1 MNSVEMC
8 VYSMSKIVFYGLAS
22 GSQTNGI
29 EGNDTQISWRWKEYP
44 ASHPQPP
51 GQDLHLAAVGGCVY
65 GPGGC
70 CLPRFLIII
79 NRRAVVIGTVLPQS
93 MLIIHTQT
101 DKTEEKEKEC
111 RLSVVT
117 FAQHESENNIEEFRQ
132 TRTRK
137 QAESGGV
144 GTQRT
149 GKIEKESS
157 LRKKQTVRKKKENE
171 LLKDTPNEEG
181 IRQNTN
187 WGQQSQHIHIQ
198 QLTGRACRS

>member
-1 MNSVEMC
+1 
-8 VYSMSKIVFYGLAS
+8 
-22 GSQTNGI
+22 
-29 EGNDTQISWRWKEYP
+29 
-44 ASHPQPP
+44 
-51 GQDLHLAAVGGCVY
+51 
-65 GPGGC
+65 
-70 CLPRFLIII
+70 
-79 NRRAVVIGTVLPQS
+79 

-171 LLKDTPNEEG
+171 LLKDTPNEG
-181 IRQNTN
+181 FLDTTKYKLGTTVTTHPHPAID
-187 WGQQSQHIHIQ
+187 GQGMSI
-198 QLTGRACRS
+198 LTGLDEKGTANLN